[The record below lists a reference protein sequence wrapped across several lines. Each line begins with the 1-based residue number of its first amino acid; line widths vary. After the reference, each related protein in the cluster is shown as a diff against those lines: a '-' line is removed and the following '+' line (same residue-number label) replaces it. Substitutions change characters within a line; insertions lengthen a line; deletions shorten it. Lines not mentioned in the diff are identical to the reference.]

1 MKYCQKCGTKLIV
14 KELEHEGLIPFCPSC
29 NAYRFET
36 FNSAVSM
43 VVTNKTFDQ
52 VLLIEQYG
60 KKRYILV
67 AGYINKGESAEAAC
81 RRELMEEV
89 GLQASKLLFQ
99 KTEYYEKTNTLMIN
113 FIVVV
118 ENMNVVTNYEI
129 DHYQWFSIED
139 AKKNISRGSLAEQFY
154 LQFYEKVIH
163 HEI

>member
-1 MKYCQKCGTKLIV
+1 MEYCQKCGTKLII
-14 KELEHEGLIPFCPSC
+14 KELEHEGLIPFCPRC

-67 AGYINKGESAEAAC
+67 AGYINKGETAEAAC
-81 RRELMEEV
+81 KRELMEEV
-89 GLQASKLLFQ
+89 GLQVSKLLFQ

-118 ENMNVVTNYEI
+118 ENMNVISNYEI
-129 DHYQWFSIED
+129 DHYQWFSVED
-139 AKKNISRGSLAEQFY
+139 AKKNIARGSLAEQFY
-154 LQFYEKVIH
+154 LLFYEKVIH